1 MIKAYEEQ
9 LKSVTL
15 RGPTNYSHIIDRV
28 IEQALLSVSREDKT
42 YHHLV
47 IMTVRMECTYATFQ
61 HVSIYKH
68 APSHT
73 CTQHTHNTIAMH
85 SNTYSYC
92 STILSTSTGVPAYIW
107 SHIQLATNVVKS

>member
-1 MIKAYEEQ
+1 MITNLFQNVIKAYEEQ

-47 IMTVRMECTYATFQ
+47 ILTVRMECTYAIHSSMCQYTSM
-61 HVSIYKH
+61 H
-68 APSHT
+68 PHT
-73 CTQHTHNTIAMH
+73 RAYNTHTHTH
-85 SNTYSYC
+85 TH
-92 STILSTSTGVPAYIW
+92 THTTL
-107 SHIQLATNVVKS
+107 